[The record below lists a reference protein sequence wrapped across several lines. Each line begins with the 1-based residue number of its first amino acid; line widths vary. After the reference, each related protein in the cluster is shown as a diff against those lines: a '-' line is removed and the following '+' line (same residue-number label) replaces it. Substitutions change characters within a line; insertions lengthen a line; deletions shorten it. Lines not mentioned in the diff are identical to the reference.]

1 MKSWQKVRW
10 TVYLLMAV
18 LSLLPLATGA
28 GAQEP
33 GSVVVLTF
41 KGVVTPVLQNYL
53 ERGIARA
60 EAIGAE
66 ALVLELDT
74 PGGNVNTMLEIVQ
87 DISASPVPV
96 IVYVAPRG
104 AHASSAGTLI
114 TLAGHLA
121 GMAPGT
127 TIGAASP
134 VGSGGEDLP
143 ETLKAKQVNTLVKD
157 AQNLARRRGEK
168 AVEWAGKAVSEAAAA
183 TADEALAL
191 GVIDAIAPTL
201 PDLLRQLDGKE
212 VEVMGQTRR
221 LDLADAPLTPLPLN
235 SIESLLNV
243 IVNPSIA
250 AILLTIGAQALL
262 IELSSPGGYIAGIV
276 GIACLLLAF
285 YALGALEAN
294 WIGLGFIAL
303 AFVLFFLDIKS
314 PTHGLLLVLGL
325 ISFVAG
331 AAILFNTP
339 TTNVP
344 WPTITGLALATAG
357 FFTFAV
363 AKALQVHR
371 RPATTGSEGL
381 IGAVGT
387 ARTDLNPAG
396 SVLVQGEL
404 WAAEAQAGPIKAG
417 EHVQVVGR
425 ESFRLKVKRAEQ

>member
-1 MKSWQKVRW
+1 MV
-10 TVYLLMAV
+10 V
-18 LSLLPLATGA
+18 LSLLSLATGA

-74 PGGNVNTMLEIVQ
+74 PGGNVNTMLEIVK
-87 DISASPVPV
+87 DINASSVPV

-168 AVEWAGKAVSEAAAA
+168 AVEWAGRAVSEAAAA

-212 VEVMGQTRR
+212 VEIMSQTRT
-221 LDLADAPLTPLPLN
+221 LHLAGAPLVSLPLN

-262 IELSSPGGYIAGIV
+262 IELSSPGGYLAGIV

-314 PTHGLLLVLGL
+314 PTHGVLLVLGL

-339 TTNVP
+339 TANVP

-357 FFTFAV
+357 FFAFAI
-363 AKALQVHR
+363 AKVLQVHR

-387 ARTDLNPAG
+387 ARTDLDPAG
-396 SVLVQGEL
+396 DVLVQGERWL
-404 WAAEAQAGPIKAG
+404 ADAQGEAIKAG
-417 EHVQVVGR
+417 ERVLVVGR
-425 ESFRLKVKRAEQ
+425 EGFRLKVKRVDQ

>member
-1 MKSWQKVRW
+1 MRSGQKFRLA
-10 TVYLLMAV
+10 VYVLMIALAF
-18 LSLLPLATGA
+18 LSSASGA
-28 GAQEP
+28 GAQEK

-74 PGGNVNTMLEIVQ
+74 PGGSVGTTQEIVQ
-87 DISASPVPV
+87 IMVASAVPV
-96 IVYVAPRG
+96 IVYVAPQG

-134 VGSGGEDLP
+134 VGSEGEELP
-143 ETLKAKQVNTLVKD
+143 ETLRAKVTNTLVKD

-168 AVEWAGKAVSEAAAA
+168 AVEWAGKAVSEAVAA

-191 GVIDAIAPTL
+191 GVVDAVAPTL
-201 PDLLRQLDGKE
+201 RDLLRQLDGRE
-212 VEVMGQTRR
+212 VEVAGELRTLR
-221 LDLADAPLTPLPLN
+221 LADAPLTRVPLS
-235 SIESLLNV
+235 SIETLLNV

-262 IELSSPGGYIAGIV
+262 IELSSPGGYIAGVIGV
-276 GIACLLLAF
+276 ICLLLAF

-314 PTHGLLLVLGL
+314 PTHGVLLFLGL

-331 AAILFNTP
+331 AAILFSTP

-344 WPTITGLALATAG
+344 WPTIIGLALATAG
-357 FFTFAV
+357 FFTFAI
-363 AKALQVHR
+363 AKVLQAHQ
-371 RPATTGSEGL
+371 RPAATGGEGL
-381 IGAVGT
+381 MGAVGT
-387 ARTDLNPAG
+387 ARTDLTPTG
-396 SVLVQGEL
+396 DILVQGER
-404 WAAEAQAGPIKAG
+404 WQAEALG
-417 EHVQVVGR
+417 EAVKEGERVVVVGR
-425 ESFRLKVKRAEQ
+425 EGFRLKVRRWQG

>member
-1 MKSWQKVRW
+1 MRDWRRLRALVHG
-10 TVYLLMAV
+10 VMLALAF
-18 LSLLPLATGA
+18 LSLATGV
-28 GAQEP
+28 GAQEE

-53 ERGIARA
+53 TRGIAHA

-66 ALVLELDT
+66 ALVLQLDT
-74 PGGNVNTMLEIVQ
+74 PGGSVGTTQEIVQ
-87 DISASPVPV
+87 IMASSPVPV
-96 IVYVAPRG
+96 IVYVAPQG

-134 VGSGGEDLP
+134 VGSEGEELP
-143 ETLKAKQVNTLVKD
+143 ETLRAKVTNTLVKD

-191 GVIDAIAPTL
+191 GVVDAVAPTL
-201 PDLLRQLDGKE
+201 RDLLRQLDGKE
-212 VEVMGQTRR
+212 VEVAGETRTLR
-221 LDLADAPLTPLPLN
+221 LADAPLAKVPLN
-235 SIESLLNV
+235 SVESLLNV

-262 IELSSPGGYIAGIV
+262 IELSSPGGYIAGVIGV
-276 GIACLLLAF
+276 ICLLLAF
-285 YALGALEAN
+285 YALGALEVN

-314 PTHGLLLVLGL
+314 PTHGVLLVLGL

-331 AAILFNTP
+331 AAILFSTP
-339 TTNVP
+339 TANVP
-344 WPTITGLALATAG
+344 WPTIIGLALATAG
-357 FFTFAV
+357 FFAFAI
-363 AKALQVHR
+363 AKVIQIHQ
-371 RPATTGSEGL
+371 RPAATGSEGL
-381 IGAVGT
+381 VGAVGT
-387 ARTDLNPAG
+387 ARTDLNPQG
-396 SVLVQGEL
+396 DVLVQGER
-404 WAAEAQAGPIKAG
+404 WAAEALDEAIKEG
-417 EHVQVVGR
+417 ERVVVVGR
-425 ESFRLKVKRAEQ
+425 EGFRLKVRRQQG